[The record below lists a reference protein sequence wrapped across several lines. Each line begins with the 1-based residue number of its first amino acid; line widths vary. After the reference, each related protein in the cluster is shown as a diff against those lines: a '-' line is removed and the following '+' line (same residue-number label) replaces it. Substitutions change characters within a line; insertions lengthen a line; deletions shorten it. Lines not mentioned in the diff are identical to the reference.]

1 MVLVLIC
8 SVLPV
13 GPSIEAFGYE
23 RILFGSSSPRA
34 SSAPSKAGD
43 WYGVARE
50 TIAEIGLEQEAV
62 DCVFSANAEA
72 VYGRK

>member
-1 MVLVLIC
+1 MLILTR

-13 GPSIEAFGYE
+13 GPCIEAFGYE

-34 SSAPSKAGD
+34 PSRAGD
-43 WYGVARE
+43 WYGLARE
-50 TIAEIGLEQEAV
+50 TITEIGLEQEAV